1 MQDLPHH
8 YKVAATAESDGD
20 VSVTSD
26 GLSPI
31 SSAPPAEF
39 GGPGDQW
46 SPETLLVAAI
56 ANCFILAFRAI
67 ARASKLPWN
76 SLNCEVTGTLER
88 SDGKTKFT
96 EYHVRA
102 TLEVRQD
109 TNEDRANRILRKVEE
124 NCLVTNSLS
133 GTKYV
138 EVVVTKAP

>member
-8 YKVAATAESDGD
+8 YKVAASAESDGD

-96 EYHVRA
+96 EYLVRA
-102 TLEVRQD
+102 TLEIRQD
-109 TNEDRANRILRKVEE
+109 TNEDRASRVLRKVEE

-133 GTKYV
+133 GIKYL
-138 EVVVTKAP
+138 EAVVTKAP

>member
-8 YKVAATAESDGD
+8 YKVAASAESDGD
-20 VSVTSD
+20 VSLTSD

-39 GGPGDQW
+39 GGPGDLW
-46 SPETLLVAAI
+46 SPETLLVAAV

-76 SLNCEVTGTLER
+76 SLNCEVTAKLEH
-88 SDGKTKFT
+88 SEGKTRFT
-96 EYHVRA
+96 SYLIRA
-102 TLEVRQD
+102 TLEVTQD
-109 TNEDRANRILRKVEE
+109 ANEDRANRILRKVED

-133 GTKYV
+133 GTGQL
-138 EVVVTKAP
+138 EAVVTKAS